1 MPTVGEQ
8 VGRIKFISIM
18 KTLRLIGTTFLMVV
32 LCLNFAACSDDDDDI
47 DVSQLEGTWGLVL
60 DEGYEYYE
68 GEKDSWSDSYD
79 PANPTEDC
87 EKITISKVSDN
98 IYSVIHYY
106 YYNNQWNQSDT
117 EKFTLDGNN
126 LLPVDE
132 EDTEISSMKLLV
144 ANSSQLVV
152 EIKGRDEEGDFY
164 NKMTYKRL

>member
-1 MPTVGEQ
+1 MG
-8 VGRIKFISIM
+8 
-18 KTLRLIGTTFLMVV
+18 
-32 LCLNFAACSDDDDDI
+32 NFS
-47 DVSQLEGTWGLVL
+47 
-60 DEGYEYYE
+60 
-68 GEKDSWSDSYD
+68 
-79 PANPTEDC
+79 
-87 EKITISKVSDN
+87 
-98 IYSVIHYY
+98 

-132 EDTEISSMKLLV
+132 EDTEVSSMKLLV

>member
-1 MPTVGEQ
+1 MAIVA
-8 VGRIKFISIM
+8 IIM
-18 KTLRLIGTTFLMVV
+18 SV
-32 LCLNFAACSDDDDDI
+32 NFAACSDDDEDI
-47 DVSQLEGTWGLVL
+47 DVNQLEGNWGLVL

-68 GEKDSWSDSYD
+68 GEKESWNESYD
-79 PANPTEDC
+79 PTEDC

-98 IYSVIHYY
+98 TYSVTFY
-106 YYNNQWNQSDT
+106 YYNNKWNQSST

-126 LLPVDE
+126 ILPVDE
-132 EDTEISSMKLLV
+132 EDTEVSSMKLLV

>member
-1 MPTVGEQ
+1 MK
-8 VGRIKFISIM
+8 RRDAIKVAALAALAVTTASAYDE
-18 KTLRLIGTTFLMVV
+18 KLIVNKQKME
-32 LCLNFAACSDDDDDI
+32 I
-47 DVSQLEGTWGLVL
+47 
-60 DEGYEYYE
+60 
-68 GEKDSWSDSYD
+68 KD

-132 EDTEISSMKLLV
+132 EDTEVSSIKLLV

-152 EIKGRDEEGDFY
+152 EMKGRDEDGDFY

>member
-1 MPTVGEQ
+1 M
-8 VGRIKFISIM
+8 R
-18 KTLRLIGTTFLMVV
+18 TLRLIGFAIIAIVMSV
-32 LCLNFAACSDDDDDI
+32 NFAACNDDDEDI
-47 DVSQLEGTWGLVL
+47 DVNQLEGNWGLVL